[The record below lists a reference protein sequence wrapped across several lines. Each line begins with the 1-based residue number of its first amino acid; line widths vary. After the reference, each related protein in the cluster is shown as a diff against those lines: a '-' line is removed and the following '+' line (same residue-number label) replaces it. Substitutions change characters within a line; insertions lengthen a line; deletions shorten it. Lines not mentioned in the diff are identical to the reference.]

1 MRVPRA
7 ETIAV
12 TPDGLYNLELSFDE
26 GNIKG
31 YVNKIS
37 VIDVHDANFITHQKS
52 SRHTGKLKRESNL
65 A

>member
-37 VIDVHDANFITHQKS
+37 VIDVHDANFVTHQKS
-52 SRHTGKLKRESNL
+52 GHAGKLKRESNL